1 MRCEISK
8 FDVYMPDFPTLTY
21 SYYYDF
27 TDFLFSAGLLAGINV
42 AVTTTDNAVHVIN
55 TATMREDWT
64 ARSLCITSRRESVP
78 RRKALKNEAGG

>member
-1 MRCEISK
+1 MLNLVSYNLKKCEVSQRIL
-8 FDVYMPDFPTLTY
+8 FVLTY
-21 SYYYDF
+21 CVYHYY
-27 TDFLFSAGLLAGINV
+27 SAGLLAGINV

-78 RRKALKNEAGG
+78 RRRALKNEAGG